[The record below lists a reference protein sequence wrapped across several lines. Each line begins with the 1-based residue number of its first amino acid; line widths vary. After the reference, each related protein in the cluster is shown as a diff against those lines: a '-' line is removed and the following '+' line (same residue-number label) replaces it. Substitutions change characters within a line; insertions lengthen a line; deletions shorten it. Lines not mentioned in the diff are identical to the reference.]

1 MPWKTYGIGSRYP
14 EANSDFV
21 NTLNNNIINNNKAMY
36 EGITFPESQQLSFGQ
51 RFNQAFANGL
61 NTFGNGVVSTV
72 KGTGS
77 VLDSAWKGLTHT
89 QKQNDYFN
97 MNLANNGTQRVG
109 MDQLYNFTQ
118 QQGTFNG
125 TYTDF
130 LKDRTAKEDN
140 ANLYAAANGAE
151 FNEKNGFGSFGTE
164 MTSQFDATKALGSAQ
179 NLLNMGAAGWGLYE
193 SINSYDERKN
203 LLKKQKELL
212 EQQIEQNKEN
222 MSHTRAE
229 RQRQTKMR
237 SNVAAQRQSS
247 SAVSD
252 F

>member
-1 MPWKTYGIGSRYP
+1 MAWSIYGSRYP

-21 NTLNNNIINNNKAMY
+21 NKLNTNIINNNKAMY

-61 NTFGNGVVSTV
+61 NTFGDGVVSTV

-125 TYTDF
+125 TYADF
-130 LKDRTAKEDN
+130 LKDRDSRQAN
-140 ANLYAAANGAE
+140 ADLYAIQNGGE
-151 FNEKNGFGSFGTE
+151 LKDGSMGSFGTE

-193 SINSYDERKN
+193 SINSYGERKN